1 MESSELS
8 AIKAELA
15 EIKEILSSFTADGL
29 PLRSQVPTSEL
40 IASLVAAASL
50 IMRDRPLPVGE
61 LNERIRAAQVLATEL
76 IRQSDHY
83 QRATQADQLS
93 HLLPSG

>member
-1 MESSELS
+1 MESNDL
-8 AIKAELA
+8 ATIKAELA
-15 EIKEILSSFTADGL
+15 EIKEILSSFTSDGL

-50 IMRDRPLPVGE
+50 ILRDKPLPMSE
-61 LNERIRAAQVLATEL
+61 LNERIQAAQVLATEL

-83 QRATQADQLS
+83 QRATQAQQLS
-93 HLLPSG
+93 HLLPSS